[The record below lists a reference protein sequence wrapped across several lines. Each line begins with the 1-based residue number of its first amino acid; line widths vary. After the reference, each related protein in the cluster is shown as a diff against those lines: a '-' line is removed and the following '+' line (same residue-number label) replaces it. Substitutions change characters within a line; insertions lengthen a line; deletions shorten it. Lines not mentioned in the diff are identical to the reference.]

1 MKPRNS
7 NASGLPSPCESPKE
21 YAPSLLL
28 GQLQTEFREPLPHL
42 LLEMVH
48 VLSGLN
54 RENHVSTKSKPY
66 TRSSIRWIRWRHQIP
81 APALKKPEELTVQQV
96 AKQFGVSNRVVY
108 DWIGKGIIKARRFN
122 NGTPYWITF
131 SAADEQK
138 LQDWVC
144 NASRSHT
151 GNLKAVG
158 GGAL

>member
-1 MKPRNS
+1 V
-7 NASGLPSPCESPKE
+7 
-21 YAPSLLL
+21 
-28 GQLQTEFREPLPHL
+28 PLPPKAADRFRHPSAIVERVRELAHHL
-42 LLEMVH
+42 TDAQIADR
-48 VLSGLN
+48 LN

-108 DWIGKGIIKARRFN
+108 DWIDKGMIKARRFN

-151 GNLKAVG
+151 GT
-158 GGAL
+158 